1 MDLFDFMFPEQA
13 EASHLRSI
21 SRHLR
26 TQNISASGTRSRLE
40 ATNNSVESLREDVR
54 FLNMVVMAIIKRLT
68 ENETMNM
75 ADISDILEQI
85 DHLDGVQDDGL
96 DINAMR
102 AVLGAI
108 KQSPSNQPE
117 NNDQEGLPQIQV
129 DRYRRR

>member
-13 EASHLRSI
+13 EASHLRNI

-26 TQNISASGTRSRLE
+26 TQSIASSGTRSRIE
-40 ATNNSVESLREDVR
+40 ETNNSVESLQEDVR

-75 ADISDILEQI
+75 ADISDILDQI
-85 DHLDGVQDDGL
+85 DGLDGVQDGGL

-102 AVLGAI
+102 AVLGAV
-108 KQSPSNQPE
+108 KQAPSAQAE
-117 NNDQEGLPQIQV
+117 KNNQEGLPQIDV
-129 DRYRRR
+129 GRYRRR